1 MAAPLGPPP
10 SVAITCTL
18 PSGVT
23 RDSARRSIST
33 RITEPSSI
41 ATGPSGK
48 RRPEAI
54 CLSAGTIVFNSAS
67 WAWSRSLLGAWAQ
80 GARVLGRPGAQQL
93 ATSARG
99 RLARGVEKAE
109 LERRGHRWQRLHVE
123 PIQRDRRVIG
133 FETGA
138 PVGHDVVVGQ
148 VHAADARQHRADA
161 VARDHR

>member
-23 RDSARRSIST
+23 RERVWRSIST

-54 CLSAGTIVFNSAS
+54 CLSAGAIVFNPAS
-67 WAWSRSLLGAWAQ
+67 
-80 GARVLGRPGAQQL
+80 
-93 ATSARG
+93 
-99 RLARGVEKAE
+99 
-109 LERRGHRWQRLHVE
+109 
-123 PIQRDRRVIG
+123 
-133 FETGA
+133 
-138 PVGHDVVVGQ
+138 
-148 VHAADARQHRADA
+148 
-161 VARDHR
+161 